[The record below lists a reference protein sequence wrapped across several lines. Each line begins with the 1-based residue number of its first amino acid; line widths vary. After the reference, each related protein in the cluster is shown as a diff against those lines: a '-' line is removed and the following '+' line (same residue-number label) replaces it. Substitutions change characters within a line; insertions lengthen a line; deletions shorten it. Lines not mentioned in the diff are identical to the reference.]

1 MTDTHPDTGLNDKP
15 QVALQRKKHALTFV
29 TITVFIDVVGF
40 GIIMPVLP
48 ELLMELSGEGL
59 SGASQWGGY
68 LVASYALLQF
78 LFAPVLGNLSDRY
91 GRRPLLLVSLVLYGI
106 NYLIAGLATTL
117 WVLFIGRALTGI
129 AGSTY
134 SVANALIAD
143 VSPPEE
149 RAQNFG
155 LLGMAFGL
163 GFIFGPSLGGLLG
176 EWDIRAPFF
185 AAAALAFCNT
195 AYGYFVLNET
205 LPKDRRR
212 PFNILRANPV
222 GALLQIR
229 KYPILL
235 GLLLTVFIYNIGHH
249 VYPTNWNFYTM
260 AKFEWTPF
268 DVGLSMGLVGLL
280 MAFVQGYLIRLV
292 IPRFGAPRT
301 ALFGF
306 FAAATAYIGIA
317 FAPNSFAVYMWCG
330 VSALAGFVMPAV
342 QSIMTNQ
349 VPQEEQGEL
358 QGILGSM
365 GSLGAI
371 IGPLLMTQ
379 SFAYFTANTAPVQF
393 PGAAFLIA
401 GILSLLAVAIF
412 TANVRGLITA
422 ELDSTTSTNPT
433 VITDEPETPP

>member
-1 MTDTHPDTGLNDKP
+1 MTATPPGETAGFS
-15 QVALQRKKHALTFV
+15 KKHALTFV

-40 GIIMPVLP
+40 GVIMPVLP
-48 ELLMELSGEGL
+48 GLLVELSGEDL
-59 SGASQWGGY
+59 ASASKWGGW
-68 LVASYALLQF
+68 LIVSYAALQF

-91 GRRPLLLVSLVLYGI
+91 GRRPLLLISLVLYGI

-163 GFIFGPSLGGLLG
+163 GFIFGPTIGGLLSS
-176 EWDIRAPFF
+176 WDLRAPFYF
-185 AAAALAFCNT
+185 AALLAFCNAT
-195 AYGYFVLNET
+195 YGYLVLKET
-205 LPKDRRR
+205 LPKENRRA
-212 PFNILRANPV
+212 FDIARANPV
-222 GALLQIR
+222 GALQQIS
-229 KYPILL
+229 KYPVLFGMLVAI
-235 GLLLTVFIYNIGHH
+235 FIYNVGHH
-249 VYPTNWNFYTM
+249 VYPTNWNFYTI
-260 AKFEWTPF
+260 AKFDWTPL
-268 DVGLSMGLVGLL
+268 DIGISMGLVGIL

-306 FAAATAYIGIA
+306 FAASTAYIGIA
-317 FAPNSFAVYMWCG
+317 FAPNSATVYAWCA
-330 VSALAGFVMPAV
+330 VSALSGFVMPAV
-342 QSIMTNQ
+342 QSMMSNA
-349 VPQEEQGEL
+349 VPQDQQGEL
-358 QGILGSM
+358 QGILASM

-371 IGPLLMTQ
+371 IGPIVMTQ
-379 SFAYFTANTAPVQF
+379 SFAFFTHTDAPLHF

-412 TANVRGLITA
+412 AGNVRGLISA
-422 ELDSTTSTNPT
+422 ENERNSQAPTSQQ
-433 VITDEPETPP
+433 ET